1 MAQVVEAVYEN
12 GIFRPLQPP
21 NLSEGQVVQ
30 LLVSPNPDPE
40 AIARIRMFR
49 GILQKPNDDRSL
61 VDELIQERR
70 EEAALE

>member
-12 GIFRPLQPP
+12 GVFRPLQPP
-21 NLSEGQVVQ
+21 DLAEGQVVQ

-61 VDELIQERR
+61 VDELIQERL